1 MTQGRYSGLCERFSV
16 NRYLAEANATAPS
29 ISSTS
34 ATIAMLAVG
43 VTAKAVAR
51 FLFHLPNY
59 PFRFATFVILKTLKS
74 LTSGPHI
81 RVKAGQ
87 VLSGYLLTLFE
98 ERQQVGVN
106 RFGLG
111 RGHTVGKALV
121 GFHGAVPQ

>member
-1 MTQGRYSGLCERFSV
+1 MRALQREQVFGR
-16 NRYLAEANATAPS
+16 ANATAPS
-29 ISSTS
+29 ISSNS

-59 PFRFATFVILKTLKS
+59 PFRLATFVLLKTLRS

-111 RGHTVGKALV
+111 RGHTMGKTLV
-121 GFHGAVPQ
+121 GFHCAIPQ

>member
-1 MTQGRYSGLCERFSV
+1 LNGNVWPQKLGNSHLCARFLF
-16 NRYLAEANATAPS
+16 LANESMAAAAFP
-29 ISSTS
+29 
-34 ATIAMLAVG
+34 LRRG

-59 PFRFATFVILKTLKS
+59 PFRFATFVILKTLRS